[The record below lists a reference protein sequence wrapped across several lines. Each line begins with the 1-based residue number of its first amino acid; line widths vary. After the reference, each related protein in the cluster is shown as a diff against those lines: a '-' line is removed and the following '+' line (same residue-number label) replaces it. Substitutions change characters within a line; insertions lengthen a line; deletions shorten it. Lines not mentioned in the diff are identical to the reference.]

1 MRNRGAARPSRF
13 GTARLPSPATL
24 LPVTSIQPVVRV
36 CAAIVRDGAILM
48 VRHEHEGE
56 AYWTLPGGG
65 VEPGET
71 PEQAIVREVLE
82 EVCVV
87 GRCGERLCEVAAN
100 ERGVEVCFAV
110 EIDAAAQ
117 PRLGCDPELANDAQI
132 LTEIAWRPLAE
143 VADDIQ
149 VARVLSA
156 SARQHREPT
165 SST

>member
-1 MRNRGAARPSRF
+1 LSESR
-13 GTARLPSPATL
+13 
-24 LPVTSIQPVVRV
+24 PVVRV

-48 VRHEHEGE
+48 VRHAHDGQ

-71 PEQAIVREVLE
+71 PEQAIVREVQE
-82 EVCVV
+82 EVSVV
-87 GRCGERLCEVAAN
+87 GTVGARLFERMFEGPASA
-100 ERGVEVCFAV
+100 RGVEACFAV
-110 EIDAAAQ
+110 EIDPTAV
-117 PRLGCDPELANDAQI
+117 PRLGCDPELPGDAQI
-132 LTEIAWRPLAE
+132 LTDVAWRPLVE

-156 SARQHREPT
+156 SAARPREPT